1 MSNKDF
7 DNLEER
13 PAEVKGVEKPKPA
26 KDYLDEYYKTLGNG
40 TQEYLGIKTGL
51 VGLDKITLGLRGLI
65 VLAGKAGQG
74 KTTLALQLAFDACE
88 LGTPIIFYSLEM
100 QRQEIFTKILN
111 RLAEV
116 RYSDILLKG
125 RNYLDETSKETNLLG
140 EETDSSGYF
149 TKDEITR
156 LKEAKTRLA
165 KISDKFYI
173 RSLEAGEPI
182 INFTSLEQE
191 INITKAEHRADKV
204 LVVVDQ
210 LQDFEI
216 EDFKDQY
223 DKEGRVIRKFLEI
236 HERTGATFVL
246 VSHKNKTGW
255 DANDMTSVKGSVDL
269 VYKPQVVIVLDDP
282 DDKKN
287 KKNEEVELDSV
298 IAHFG
303 TGLKKID
310 LVIDKNRHGA
320 TGKIKLDFNKEYS
333 KFSER
338 IE

>member
-13 PAEVKGVEKPKPA
+13 SAEVKGVEKPKPA

-100 QRQEIFTKILN
+100 PRQAIFTKIIN

-165 KISDKFYI
+165 EMSNKFYI

-182 INFTSLEQE
+182 IDFTNLERE
-191 INITKAEHRADKV
+191 INLIKAEHKADKV
-204 LVVVDQ
+204 LVVIDQ

-223 DKEGRVIRKFLEI
+223 DKEGKVIREFRKI
-236 HERTGATFVL
+236 NERTGATLLL
-246 VSHKNKTGW
+246 VSHKNKSEW
-255 DANDMTSVKGSVDL
+255 NASEMTSVKGSVDL
-269 VYKPQVVIVLDDP
+269 VYKPEIVIVLDSGDEKTSK
-282 DDKKN
+282 DIDN
-287 KKNEEVELDSV
+287 ALAVFDGAV
-298 IAHFG
+298 
-303 TGLKKID
+303 KKID
-310 LVIDKNRHGA
+310 LVVVKNRYNK
-320 TGKIKLDFNKEYS
+320 TGRIELDFNAEYS
-333 KFSER
+333 SFSPR
-338 IE
+338 Q